1 MDDKFELERVIMSL
15 SREIEDV
22 LYRVSIIE
30 ESMARLFAE
39 MDQRTNKREEPD
51 SEEEIGYA

>member
-15 SREIEDV
+15 SREIEDMS
-22 LYRVSIIE
+22 YRLSIVE

-39 MDQRTNKREEPD
+39 IDYTESRKEEPD